1 MKTTAASAQKDM
13 TKLLRSFWRVI
24 TFPFVLVYR
33 LLVFPI
39 RALRDIYRFLNMEP
53 DDRPVLEAFSSLATE
68 QQARQSLIEHI
79 ENLRMH
85 LLRSVLALIVGVT
98 IAAFFTRQISIFLI
112 APSNGLVP
120 LTAIEVTE
128 TISVFMRIALLAGIT
143 ITIPYIAFELWLFAA
158 PGLTSREKK
167 YSLLGI
173 PLTTLFFVGGL
184 WFCYDYL
191 LPTAI
196 PAMDQISRYMGFTNQ
211 WRPQSYFAFVTG
223 LMFWM
228 GVAFE
233 FPLVIY
239 VLTSVGFVQ
248 PQKLREQWRIAVII
262 ISIFAAAITPTVDPV
277 NMGLVMLPMIFLY
290 FVSIGLS
297 YIAYAGRRAK
307 AEAEMYA
314 SEH

>member
-1 MKTTAASAQKDM
+1 MKTTVVTNQKDM
-13 TKLLRSFWRVI
+13 TNFLRALWRVI
-24 TFPFVLVYR
+24 TFPFVLVYNI
-33 LLVFPI
+33 LAFPI
-39 RALRDIYRFLNMEP
+39 RFIRRSYRFLNTEP
-53 DDRPVLEAFSSLATE
+53 DDRPVLEAFSSLASE
-68 QQARQSLIEHI
+68 QQARQSFIDHI
-79 ENLRMH
+79 ENLRLH

-98 IAAFFTRQISIFLI
+98 IAAFYTRQISIFLI

-143 ITIPYIAFELWLFAA
+143 ITLPYIAFELWFFAA
-158 PGLTSREKK
+158 PGLTAREKK
-167 YSLLGI
+167 FSLIGI

-184 WFCYDYL
+184 WFCYYYL

-196 PAMDQISRYMGFTNQ
+196 PAMDAISKYMGFANQ

-228 GVAFE
+228 GVSFE

-239 VLTSVGFVQ
+239 FLTSIGLIK
-248 PQKLREQWRIAVII
+248 PKNLAEQWRIAIII

-297 YIAYAGRRAK
+297 YAAYAGRLRK
-307 AEAEMYA
+307 AA
-314 SEH
+314 SDLPDSGR

>member
-1 MKTTAASAQKDM
+1 MKITVATNQKGM
-13 TKLLRSFWRVI
+13 TNLLRAFRRVI
-24 TFPFVLVYR
+24 TFPFVLAYNI
-33 LLVFPI
+33 LAFPI
-39 RALRDIYRFLNMEP
+39 RAIRRIYNFLNTEP
-53 DDRPVLEAFSSLATE
+53 EDRPVMEAFSSLATE
-68 QQARQSLIEHI
+68 QQARQSLVDHI
-79 ENLRMH
+79 ENLRLH
-85 LLRSVLALIVGVT
+85 LLRSVLVLIAGVT
-98 IAAFFTRQISIFLI
+98 IAAFYTRQISFFLI

-128 TISVFMRIALLAGIT
+128 TIGVFMRIALLAGIT

-158 PGLTSREKK
+158 PGLTAREKK
-167 YSLLGI
+167 FSLIGI

-184 WFCYDYL
+184 WFCYYYL

-239 VLTSVGFVQ
+239 VLTSVGFIKPKNLQ
-248 PQKLREQWRIAVII
+248 EHWRIAIVII
-262 ISIFAAAITPTVDPV
+262 AIFAAAITPTIDPI

-297 YIAYAGRRAK
+297 YVAYAGRQRK
-307 AEAEMYA
+307 AL
-314 SEH
+314 SELTDSGS

>member
-1 MKTTAASAQKDM
+1 MKTAEAAQKDM
-13 TKLLRSFWRVI
+13 TKLLRALWRVI
-24 TFPFVLVYR
+24 TFPFVLVFHI
-33 LLVFPI
+33 LAFPV
-39 RALRDIYRFLNMEP
+39 RAVRTISRFLNTEP
-53 DDRPVLEAFSSLATE
+53 DDRPVLDAFTSLATE

-112 APSNGLVP
+112 APSYGLVP

-143 ITIPYIAFELWLFAA
+143 ITLPYIAFELWLFAA

-167 YSLLGI
+167 YSLIGI
-173 PLTTLFFVGGL
+173 PLTTLFFVTGL
-184 WFCYDYL
+184 WFCYYYL

-248 PQKLREQWRIAVII
+248 PQKLKEQWRIAVII
-262 ISIFAAAITPTVDPV
+262 ISIFAAAITPTVDPI
-277 NMGLVMLPMIFLY
+277 NMGLVMLPMILLY

-297 YIAYAGRRAK
+297 YIAYAGRRPK
-307 AEAEMYA
+307 AESKEFA